1 MMRNAF
7 APEAYIFREGAILG
21 DVPVTTI
28 ASVNK
33 YNEYFYDEFIENV
46 DKYRYNRILSV
57 GAYPSP
63 YYLFYTIREELKNH
77 FQFHEDIQAAAFD
90 AIEKS
95 SKIIREKYA
104 GKKLVKVAI
113 HARRGDYLRHQVV

>member
-1 MMRNAF
+1 MEGHSPFYNVTCL
-7 APEAYIFREGAILG
+7 IIIGAILG

-57 GAYPSP
+57 GNTILELVHAIQCYPEQ
-63 YYLFYTIREELKNH
+63 I
-77 FQFHEDIQAAAFD
+77 
-90 AIEKS
+90 
-95 SKIIREKYA
+95 
-104 GKKLVKVAI
+104 KLVFSHIALF
-113 HARRGDYLRHQVV
+113 G